1 MDGTYS
7 LRHGP
12 CAGEAGISRLA
23 GEGTTV
29 GWLVILGFLGHKE
42 VVVKEILL
50 IYSAISALGRPLL
63 KSDSRPGLS
72 RGRCVQQDWRTSLP
86 VEKALVFQEHERH
99 LELLYN
105 MFSVSLNEAI
115 ALKLAG
121 LLPKALRTVGMSS
134 ELCGRMTR
142 PLAGTLRALQGHAK
156 HYGTVPNA
164 APLDPNN
171 YHRLK
176 GQRSARMSG
185 LLDRVLFSH
194 RLQFLHKVNTLEE
207 MVEDLD
213 RDFRCVA
220 TDLAGGLCTDPERG
234 WHEVDAGHYD
244 LNTCLRET
252 IVLLKSFLV
261 VLPAGQLGDFEK
273 TVHDQSQ
280 ITDGDPTRRHG
291 RMGAFAG
298 Q

>member
-1 MDGTYS
+1 MKA
-7 LRHGP
+7 H
-12 CAGEAGISRLA
+12 
-23 GEGTTV
+23 
-29 GWLVILGFLGHKE
+29 
-42 VVVKEILL
+42 
-50 IYSAISALGRPLL
+50 
-63 KSDSRPGLS
+63 SRPPVS

-86 VEKALVFQEHERH
+86 DEKALIFQEHERH
-99 LELLYN
+99 LESLYN

-115 ALKLAG
+115 ELKLAG
-121 LLPKALRTVGMSS
+121 WLVKALSAISMSA
-134 ELCGRMTR
+134 ELCERMTR
-142 PLAGTLRALQGHAK
+142 PLAGTLRALHEHAK

-164 APLDPNN
+164 APLNPDN
-171 YHRLK
+171 YHGLR

-194 RLQFLHKVNTLEE
+194 RLQFLHKANMLEE

-213 RDFRCVA
+213 REFRNVA
-220 TDLAGGLCTDPERG
+220 NDLAGGLYPDPERG

-273 TVHDQSQ
+273 TVHVQSQ
-280 ITDGDPTRRHG
+280 FSDGDLTGRHR

>member
-1 MDGTYS
+1 
-7 LRHGP
+7 
-12 CAGEAGISRLA
+12 
-23 GEGTTV
+23 
-29 GWLVILGFLGHKE
+29 
-42 VVVKEILL
+42 
-50 IYSAISALGRPLL
+50 
-63 KSDSRPGLS
+63 
-72 RGRCVQQDWRTSLP
+72 LP
-86 VEKALVFQEHERH
+86 EEKALVFQEHEGE
-99 LELLYN
+99 LESLYN

-115 ALKLAG
+115 ELKLAG
-121 LLPKALRTVGMSS
+121 FLTKALSAVGMSS
-134 ELCGRMTR
+134 ELCARMSR
-142 PLAGTLRALQGHAK
+142 PLAGTLRALEEHAK

-164 APLDPNN
+164 APLDPDN
-171 YHRLK
+171 YHGLK

-185 LLDRVLFSH
+185 LLDRVLFSQ
-194 RLQFLHKVNTLEE
+194 RPQFLHKVNTLEE

-213 RDFRCVA
+213 RDFRSVA
-220 TDLAGGLCTDPERG
+220 TELAGGLCPNPERG

-273 TVHDQSQ
+273 TVHDQSRWS
-280 ITDGDPTRRHG
+280 DGDLTRRHG

>member
-1 MDGTYS
+1 
-7 LRHGP
+7 
-12 CAGEAGISRLA
+12 
-23 GEGTTV
+23 
-29 GWLVILGFLGHKE
+29 
-42 VVVKEILL
+42 
-50 IYSAISALGRPLL
+50 
-63 KSDSRPGLS
+63 
-72 RGRCVQQDWRTSLP
+72 LP
-86 VEKALVFQEHERH
+86 EEKALLFQEHERH
-99 LELLYN
+99 LESLYN

-115 ALKLAG
+115 ELKLAG
-121 LLPKALRTVGMSS
+121 FLPEALSTVGMSS
-134 ELCGRMTR
+134 ELCGRMSR
-142 PLAGTLRALQGHAK
+142 LLAGTLRALEEHAK

-164 APLDPNN
+164 APLNPDN
-171 YHRLK
+171 YHGLK

-185 LLDRVLFSH
+185 LLDRVLFSQ

-213 RDFRCVA
+213 RDFRTVA
-220 TDLAGGLCTDPERG
+220 TDLAGGMGPNSEHG

-273 TVHDQSQ
+273 TVYDQSQ
-280 ITDGDPTRRHG
+280 CSDGDPLRRHG

>member
-1 MDGTYS
+1 MK
-7 LRHGP
+7 
-12 CAGEAGISRLA
+12 A
-23 GEGTTV
+23 
-29 GWLVILGFLGHKE
+29 
-42 VVVKEILL
+42 
-50 IYSAISALGRPLL
+50 
-63 KSDSRPGLS
+63 DSRPPLS

-86 VEKALVFQEHERH
+86 EEKALVFQEHERH
-99 LELLYN
+99 LESLYN

-115 ALKLAG
+115 ELKLAG
-121 LLPKALRTVGMSS
+121 FLPTALRTVGMSS
-134 ELCGRMTR
+134 ELCGRMSR
-142 PLAGTLRALQGHAK
+142 PLAGTLRALEEHAK

-164 APLDPNN
+164 APLNPDN
-171 YHRLK
+171 YHGMK

-185 LLDRVLFSH
+185 LLDRVLFSQ

-213 RDFRCVA
+213 RDFRTVA
-220 TDLAGGLCTDPERG
+220 TDLAGGLCPDPQRG

-252 IVLLKSFLV
+252 IVLLKSFFV

-280 ITDGDPTRRHG
+280 FPDGDPTRRHG
-291 RMGAFAG
+291 RMGALAG